1 MPSTVHR
8 LLAISPHLDDAVFA
22 CGEVLCAHP
31 GARVATLFAGAARRY
46 ATLPPWDRDA
56 GFVDGEDVMQRRRAE
71 DRAALGLLGARPHWL
86 DFRDRQYLAEDE
98 RPDRDGLECA
108 IDALVRA
115 FSPERVLAPLGLF
128 HSDHMLAGDAVLTVA
143 VRYPRVQ
150 WTAYEDALYR
160 RLPGLV
166 QQRLAAIHARG
177 WHATP
182 VALPAG
188 HLERKRAAVECYA
201 SQLRALNTAQR
212 PTHADAFARERYWDL
227 AYAPVSVGA

>member
-1 MPSTVHR
+1 MPSTVHP

-22 CGEVLCAHP
+22 CGEVLCEHP
-31 GARVATLFAGAARRY
+31 GARVATLFAGAPRRY
-46 ATLPPWDRDA
+46 ARLPAWDRDA

-71 DRAALGLLGARPHWL
+71 DRAALALLAARPHWL

-98 RPDRDGLECA
+98 QPDRDALECA

-128 HSDHMLAGDAVLTVA
+128 HSDHLLASNAVLAVA

-150 WTAYEDALYR
+150 WTVYEDALYR

-166 QQRLAAIHARG
+166 QQRLAAVHSRG
-177 WHATP
+177 WQATP
-182 VALPAG
+182 VAFPAG
-188 HLERKRAAVECYA
+188 HLERKRAAVQCYV

-212 PTHADAFARERYWDL
+212 LGHTDAFARERYWDL
-227 AYAPVSVGA
+227 TYAPAGVQA